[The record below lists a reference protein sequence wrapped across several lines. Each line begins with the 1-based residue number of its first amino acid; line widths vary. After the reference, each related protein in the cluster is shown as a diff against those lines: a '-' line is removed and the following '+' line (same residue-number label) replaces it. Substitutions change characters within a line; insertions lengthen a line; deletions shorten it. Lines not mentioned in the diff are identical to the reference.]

1 MNCHSALSP
10 SFSARNEAISDAKTA
25 DASAERFSRMKA
37 APPVA
42 GCTREREIISGN
54 DNKPREGNY
63 QPPTSSI
70 PVHTNTN
77 TPPTSLTPNKPDEGQ
92 DADVVVVSEPSWH

>member
-10 SFSARNEAISDAKTA
+10 SFSARNEAISDAKT
-25 DASAERFSRMKA
+25 AERFSRMKA

-77 TPPTSLTPNKPDEGQ
+77 TPPTSHQINLSDEGQ